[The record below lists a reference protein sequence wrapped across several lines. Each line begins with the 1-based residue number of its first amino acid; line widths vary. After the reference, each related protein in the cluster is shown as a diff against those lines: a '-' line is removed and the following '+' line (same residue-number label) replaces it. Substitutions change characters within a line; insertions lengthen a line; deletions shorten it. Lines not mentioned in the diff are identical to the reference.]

1 MQSLGRTG
9 VRCIPVRY
17 FYPRRPF
24 PLLQSLV
31 KRKEKRSI
39 LTTNGTAF
47 LVRAVAA
54 TVAAAA
60 GDRVRSTP
68 AVVAPERTMS
78 GGDSA
83 AASNLPSTNSFWL
96 VASVATRHHGV
107 AELVRWQA
115 LSVVTPERSFRT
127 FYDTDSLCSIIRES
141 SGIRDSRHCQRS
153 TYSVDCYS
161 RTRPRL
167 ADSPVYRRTLALST
181 RKRRSYHI

>member
-1 MQSLGRTG
+1 MQSLRRTA

-17 FYPRRPF
+17 FYLRRPV
-24 PLLQSLV
+24 PSLQALI
-31 KRKEKRSI
+31 KRKEKREKRGI

-47 LVRAVAA
+47 LVRAIAA

-83 AASNLPSTNSFWL
+83 AASHLPSTNSFWL

-127 FYDTDSLCSIIRES
+127 FYDTGSLCSIIRES
-141 SGIRDSRHCQRS
+141 SVSRHRQRS
-153 TYSVDCYS
+153 TYSVDCCS

-167 ADSPVYRRTLALST
+167 ADNPVYRRTLALST